1 MKCLTLRLK
10 NYIYKHLMIKG
21 LGFSLRFTLESVK
34 RQRLTKWVP
43 VFQLTVLFMK
53 LCVISLNTTNCVQ
66 DC

>member
-21 LGFSLRFTLESVK
+21 LGFSLWFTLEGVNG
-34 RQRLTKWVP
+34 QHLTKWVP

-53 LCVISLNTTNCVQ
+53 MCVIGLNTTNCEQ